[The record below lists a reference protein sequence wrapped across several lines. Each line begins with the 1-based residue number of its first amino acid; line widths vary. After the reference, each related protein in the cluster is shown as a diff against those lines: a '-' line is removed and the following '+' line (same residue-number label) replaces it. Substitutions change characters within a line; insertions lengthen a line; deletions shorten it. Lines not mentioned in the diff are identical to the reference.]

1 MSDLQALIGERISE
15 QRKRLRIS
23 QSELA
28 ERLGKSLRT
37 VQKYESGEIDM
48 PISVLQEIS
57 SILKVPINYLIGYDS
72 SHIKIETLADVYAY
86 IFELDRKK
94 ELKFDIEIIKEKESV
109 RKAAMVFDIEGA
121 EYNADFFNVIQKL
134 KSNKEAI
141 NTYWV
146 DYQTFDAWENSVIER
161 TSSEFLSDKE
171 REFLDETS
179 RIEKRNELDRK
190 KLEEML
196 AKQQADNNDD
206 TEQ

>member
-1 MSDLQALIGERISE
+1 MSNLQALIGERISE

-57 SILKVPINYLIGYDS
+57 NILKVPINYLIGYDS
-72 SHIKIETLADVYAY
+72 SHIKLETLADVYAY

-94 ELKFDIEIIKEKESV
+94 ELKFDIEIIKEKEAV

-121 EYNADFFNVIQKL
+121 EYNADFFNIIQKL

-141 NTYWV
+141 DTYWM
-146 DYQTFDAWENSVIER
+146 DYQTFDAWQNSVVER